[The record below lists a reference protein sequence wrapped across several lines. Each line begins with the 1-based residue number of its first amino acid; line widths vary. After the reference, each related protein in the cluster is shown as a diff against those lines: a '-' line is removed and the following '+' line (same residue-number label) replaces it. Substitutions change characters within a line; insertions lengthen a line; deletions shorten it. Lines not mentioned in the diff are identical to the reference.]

1 MSIVAPNT
9 PRTAWIRDS
18 GEVIRTT
25 TDVLVDESGNFFV
38 DESGNNL
45 LDSVSTDG
53 YSPETSWNDES
64 TGAVMWA
71 EAHEP
76 LSGTYSRTTAQGDT
90 RTTAQGNTRTLYAS
104 SVNRSLPHTWN
115 DEDNEN
121 TMWANAFEA
130 MMTIYT
136 RTTAQGATRTTAQ
149 GDTRTAQSSDANRQP
164 LTTWSEDEY

>member
-18 GEVIRTT
+18 GEVITTT

-45 LDSVSTDG
+45 LDSVSTDS

-64 TGAVMWA
+64 IGAVMWA
-71 EAHEP
+71 EAHGP
-76 LSGTYSRTTAQGDT
+76 IADLYNRTTAQGDT
-90 RTTAQGNTRTLYAS
+90 RTTVQGDTRVLNSS

-130 MMTIYT
+130 IITTYT
-136 RTTAQGATRTTAQ
+136 RTTAQGDTRTTTQ